1 MQVTADRGVRG
12 SGVGEGADVEDND
25 EDAGLLV

>member
-1 MQVTADRGVRG
+1 MQVMAVSGVRG
-12 SGVGEGADVEDND
+12 SGVGEGADVEEND